1 MLKKTDRTGKV
12 KQMVKVFKKKKRQ
25 KKSDWDKNSRI
36 KSNLFMI
43 PSIIGVLTFFIVPF
57 FVVIYY
63 SLIDNVVSKKFV
75 FLDNFINVLKNEA
88 FRQAAFNTLRFTII
102 AVPLAVI
109 LSMLLA
115 SLMMNNLPFKSQFR
129 TLFLTPLMVPIA
141 SVVLIFQVLFHY
153 NGVVNDFVSL
163 FGVDKIDWFKSKY
176 APVVIVILFL
186 WKNLGYNMILF
197 MAAYGSIPKEVMEV
211 ARLESSSNWQ
221 MFWKVKLRYLSPTVM
236 FVTILSVINSFK
248 VFREVY
254 LLTGDYPYESLYML
268 QHFMNNTFTS
278 LDYQKLS
285 AAAVIMF
292 DVMVI
297 IIGIL
302 FVIENRYGKDVEE

>member
-1 MLKKTDRTGKV
+1 
-12 KQMVKVFKKKKRQ
+12 MVKITKKNKGHKQ
-25 KKSDWDKNSRI
+25 SGWDKKSRI
-36 KSNLFMI
+36 KSNLFML
-43 PSIIGVLTFFIVPF
+43 PSILGVLTFFVVPF

-63 SLIDNVVSKKFV
+63 SMIDNIVSKKFV
-75 FLDNFINVLKNEA
+75 FFDNFINVLENEA
-88 FRQAAFNTLRFTII
+88 FKKAAFNTMRFTFI

-115 SLMMNNLPFKSQFR
+115 SLMMENIPFKSQFR
-129 TLFLTPLMVPIA
+129 TLFLTPLMVPVA

-153 NGVVNDFVSL
+153 NGVVNDFIRI

-197 MAAYGSIPKEVMEV
+197 MAAYSSIPKEIMEV
-211 ARLESSSNWQ
+211 ARLDSSSNWQ
-221 MFWKVKLRYLSPTVM
+221 LFWKVKLRYLSPTIM
-236 FVTILSVINSFK
+236 FVTVLSVINSFK

-268 QHFMNNTFTS
+268 QHFMNNTFAS

-302 FVIENRYGKDVEE
+302 FVVENRYGKDVEE

>member
-1 MLKKTDRTGKV
+1 
-12 KQMVKVFKKKKRQ
+12 MVKITKKNKEH
-25 KKSDWDKNSRI
+25 KKSGWDKKSRI
-36 KSNLFMI
+36 KSNLFML
-43 PSIIGVLTFFIVPF
+43 PSILGVLTFFVIPF

-63 SLIDNVVSKKFV
+63 SMIDNIVSKKFV
-75 FLDNFINVLKNEA
+75 FFDNFINVLENEA
-88 FRQAAFNTLRFTII
+88 FKKAAFNTMRFTFI

-115 SLMMNNLPFKSQFR
+115 SLLMENIPFKSQFR
-129 TLFLTPLMVPIA
+129 TLFLTPLMVPVA

-153 NGVVNDFVSL
+153 NGVVNDFIRI

-197 MAAYGSIPKEVMEV
+197 MAAYSSIPKEIMEV
-211 ARLESSSNWQ
+211 ARLDSSSNWQ
-221 MFWKVKLRYLSPTVM
+221 LFWKVKLRYLSPTIM
-236 FVTILSVINSFK
+236 FVTVLSVINSFK

-268 QHFMNNTFTS
+268 QHFMNNTFAS

-302 FVIENRYGKDVEE
+302 FVVENRYGKDVEE

>member
-25 KKSDWDKNSRI
+25 KKSDWNKNSRI

-268 QHFMNNTFTS
+268 QHFM
-278 LDYQKLS
+278 
-285 AAAVIMF
+285 
-292 DVMVI
+292 
-297 IIGIL
+297 
-302 FVIENRYGKDVEE
+302 KDRKSTRLNSSH

>member
-1 MLKKTDRTGKV
+1 MFNVLKRSEKADRTKWD
-12 KQMVKVFKKKKRQ
+12 R
-25 KKSDWDKNSRI
+25 KSRMKSRI
-36 KSNLFMI
+36 FML
-43 PSIIGVLTFFIVPF
+43 PSLIGVMTFFVVPF
-57 FVVIYY
+57 FVIIYY
-63 SLIDNVVSKKFV
+63 SVINNVVRKEFV
-75 FLDNFINVLKNEA
+75 FLDNFKEVFKNQA
-88 FRQAAFNTLRFTII
+88 FRQAAFNTFRFTII
-102 AVPLAVI
+102 AVPLAVV
-109 LSMLLA
+109 LSMMLA
-115 SLMMNNLPFKSQFR
+115 GLMMNNMPFKSQFR

-153 NGVVNDFVSL
+153 NGAVNDFIAI
-163 FGVDKIDWFKSKY
+163 FGAEKIDWFKSEY
-176 APVVIVILFL
+176 APIVIVLLFL

-197 MAAYGSIPKEVMEV
+197 MAAYANIPKEIMEV
-211 ARLESSSNWQ
+211 ARLDSSSKWQ
-221 MFWKVKLRYLSPTVM
+221 MFWRVKLRYISPTVL

-268 QHFMNNTFTS
+268 QHFMNNTFAS

-292 DVMVI
+292 DVMIV

>member
-1 MLKKTDRTGKV
+1 ME
-12 KQMVKVFKKKKRQ
+12 
-25 KKSDWDKNSRI
+25 
-36 KSNLFMI
+36 
-43 PSIIGVLTFFIVPF
+43 
-57 FVVIYY
+57 
-63 SLIDNVVSKKFV
+63 
-75 FLDNFINVLKNEA
+75 NEA
-88 FRQAAFNTLRFTII
+88 FKKAAFNTMRFTFI

-115 SLMMNNLPFKSQFR
+115 SLMMENIPFKSQLR
-129 TLFLTPLMVPIA
+129 TLFLTPLMVPVA

-153 NGVVNDFVSL
+153 NGVVNDFIRI

-197 MAAYGSIPKEVMEV
+197 MAAYSSIPKEIMEV
-211 ARLESSSNWQ
+211 ARLDSSSNWQ
-221 MFWKVKLRYLSPTVM
+221 LFWKVKLRYLSPTIM
-236 FVTILSVINSFK
+236 FVTVLSVINSFK

-268 QHFMNNTFTS
+268 QHFMNNTFAS

-302 FVIENRYGKDVEE
+302 FVVENRYGKDVEE